1 MQGVITQRLAGLGLA
16 AIMTLTAAGGAVAVF
31 AAGGPGENLISKGDS
46 ALLVDLTQVSNSIL
60 WSSMA
65 GNISLV
71 ETTGWATSDGT
82 HDLGGALVIERPAN
96 PLAGTVNIGEKSSSV
111 RFTFD

>member
-1 MQGVITQRLAGLGLA
+1 
-16 AIMTLTAAGGAVAVF
+16 
-31 AAGGPGENLISKGDS
+31 
-46 ALLVDLTQVSNSIL
+46 
-60 WSSMA
+60 
-65 GNISLV
+65 V

-96 PLAGTVNIGEKSSSV
+96 PLAGTVNIGEKPSSV